1 MNVWALVTITAA
13 GLLAGFG
20 LELAVVRVPIWHKM
34 DLPTFA
40 VDFRRSCKLVDIYI
54 PALHTV
60 TTLATIGFT
69 IDTSDGTTQT
79 LGIIAIVLLLATL
92 VSSRVLNVPIR
103 QKFVGLP
110 EGEVPPGAE
119 PMRRAWGVAHQARTV
134 VIAVA
139 FVLLV
144 AAVAQT

>member
-1 MNVWALVTITAA
+1 MNGWALVTIVAA

-20 LELAVVRVPIWHKM
+20 LELAIVRVPIWHKM
-34 DLPTFA
+34 DPTTFA

-60 TTLATIGFT
+60 TLLATIGFT
-69 IDTSDGTTQT
+69 IDTSDGTTEV
-79 LGIIAIVLLLATL
+79 LGIITLVLLLVTL
-92 VSSRVLNVPIR
+92 VTSRVFNVPIR
-103 QKFVGLP
+103 QKFINLP

-119 PMRRAWGVAHQARTV
+119 AMRRVWGLAHQGRAAA
-134 VIAVA
+134 IIVA

-144 AAVAQT
+144 AAVVQT